1 MKAGYVIIHNLSYVT
16 SAARAVFLCLCVFA
30 IMRRLCSGL
39 KESSIKCDF
48 FSFLAPFLD
57 VPAPRRRGRPPLLG
71 KRGQAIELECPI
83 CHKTFS
89 NKSNYDGHLTMHTPQ
104 RKRYRCDICNKS
116 FLWRN
121 NVYAH
126 KRKIHNVPSSRG
138 NKSAGT
144 KQGPLAS
151 VAPSEPHWTTV
162 MHQSMLAPS
171 GFSASPSLL
180 LLQAASAAWSD
191 SREPHEK

>member
-1 MKAGYVIIHNLSYVT
+1 MYFV
-16 SAARAVFLCLCVFA
+16 SALRKKKYELRAHAHFWRKQNSNF
-30 IMRRLCSGL
+30 SH
-39 KESSIKCDF
+39 F
-48 FSFLAPFLD
+48 FPFYFVD
-57 VPAPRRRGRPPLLG
+57 SPMPRRRGRPPLLG
-71 KRGQAIELECPI
+71 KRGQPVDLECPI

-138 NKSAGT
+138 AKSSGSKAAAT
-144 KQGPLAS
+144 VPP
-151 VAPSEPHWTTV
+151 APEAPNWSA
-162 MHQSMLAPS
+162 MMRQSMLPPA

-180 LLQAASAAWSD
+180 LLQAASAAWND
-191 SREPHEK
+191 SREAQEK

>member
-1 MKAGYVIIHNLSYVT
+1 MYFFVTPRGGRPSRRKCRIVVWRTCEGSRNLSH
-16 SAARAVFLCLCVFA
+16 S
-30 IMRRLCSGL
+30 
-39 KESSIKCDF
+39 
-48 FSFLAPFLD
+48 SFLFVHLAGAP
-57 VPAPRRRGRPPLLG
+57 VPRRRGRPPLLG
-71 KRGQAIELECPI
+71 KRGQPVDLECPI

-138 NKSAGT
+138 AKNAGF
-144 KQGPLAS
+144 KPAM
-151 VAPSEPHWTTV
+151 VAPTSDAQNWSNMMRP
-162 MHQSMLAPS
+162 SMLPPA

-180 LLQAASAAWSD
+180 LLQAASAAWND
-191 SREPHEK
+191 SREAQEK

>member
-1 MKAGYVIIHNLSYVT
+1 MGREPGDDV
-16 SAARAVFLCLCVFA
+16 AV
-30 IMRRLCSGL
+30 
-39 KESSIKCDF
+39 
-48 FSFLAPFLD
+48 
-57 VPAPRRRGRPPLLG
+57 PRRRGRPPLLG
-71 KRGQAIELECPI
+71 KRGQPVDLECPI

-138 NKSAGT
+138 NKAAAAR
-144 KQGPLAS
+144 KQDTLAS
-151 VAPSEPHWTTV
+151 LPTSSSEPHWTT
-162 MHQSMLAPS
+162 MMQQSMLAPT

-191 SREPHEK
+191 SREAHDK